1 MQNNTANKSINMREI
16 LHLAWPAVV
25 QEALATVVAYADTAM
40 VGVLGAEASAAVG
53 LTGTVNWLV
62 MSLAGAMGI
71 GVLSV
76 CAQADGAGDKSLM
89 QRAGQQA
96 LFLTLVVGA
105 LLTAVMFAVSPWI
118 AIWLGGD
125 PSIRADATAYFRI
138 IASAQIFRTATMVLA
153 SALRGVSDMRT
164 PMLVGLLCNVVNV
177 VLNFLFIYPTRELFG
192 ITVWGAGLGVRG
204 AALATAISFVVGG
217 IVLFIRY
224 WRSPVFRFSETGF
237 HADAAVL
244 KRCLSIGL
252 PAALQRGVICMGHTV
267 FASLIARLGVIP
279 LAAHTIA
286 IQAEQAF
293 YIPGYGFQSAAATLA
308 GNAVGERNE
317 DKLKRTTY
325 LICALT
331 SGLMFAA
338 GAALFLFAPS
348 LMRLFT
354 PDAAVIDLG
363 TAVLRIVAVSEPIY
377 GVLVILEGVFN
388 GMGDTKAPVLFAIIT
403 MWGIRVLGSFLL
415 INLAG
420 MGLRAVWCMMVFDNV
435 GRCILLLIRFLRGD
449 GEKACLFHQVRIT

>member
-1 MQNNTANKSINMREI
+1 MREI

-40 VGVLGAEASAAVG
+40 VGALGAGASAAVG

-76 CAQADGAGDKSLM
+76 CAQADGAGDTALVRK
-89 QRAGQQA
+89 AGQQA
-96 LFLTLVVGA
+96 LFLTLAMGT
-105 LLTAVMFAVSPWI
+105 LLTTIMFAVSPWI
-118 AIWLGGD
+118 ATWLGGD
-125 PSIRADATAYFRI
+125 PSIRVEATAYFRI
-138 IASAQIFRTATMVLA
+138 IASVQIFRTATMILA

-164 PMLVGLLCNVVNV
+164 PMVVGLICNVVNV
-177 VLNFLFIYPTRELFG
+177 VLNFLFIYPTRQIFG

-204 AALATAISFVVGG
+204 AAIATAISFVVGG
-217 IVLFIRY
+217 VVLFLRY
-224 WRSPVFRFSETGF
+224 YHAPVFRFRETGF
-237 HADAAVL
+237 HADKTVL
-244 KRCLSIGL
+244 RRCLSIGL
-252 PAALQRGVICMGHTV
+252 PAALQRGIICMGHTV

-308 GNAVGERNE
+308 GNAIGERNE
-317 DKLKRTTY
+317 AKLKRTTY
-325 LICALT
+325 LISGLT

-338 GAALFLFAPS
+338 GVILFLFAPI
-348 LMRLFT
+348 LMSLFT
-354 PDAAVIDLG
+354 PDAAVITLG

-388 GMGDTKAPVLFAIIT
+388 GMGDTKAPVLFSIIT

-435 GRCILLLIRFLRGD
+435 GRCILLLIRFLRG
-449 GEKACLFHQVRIT
+449 GWRKRMPVQ